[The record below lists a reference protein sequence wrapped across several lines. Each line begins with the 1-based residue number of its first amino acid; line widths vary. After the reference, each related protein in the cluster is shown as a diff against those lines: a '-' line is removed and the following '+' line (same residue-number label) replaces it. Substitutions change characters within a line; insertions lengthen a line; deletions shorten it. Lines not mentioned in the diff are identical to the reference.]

1 MEPTLS
7 IFELVRQGGLAMY
20 PLVVCSILSL
30 AVICERAWILWKVVR
45 PGHALTASV
54 LARVSRADLDEAR
67 MILKTAETPTAEIF
81 RGALLRGPNPNGDY
95 GLLEMDRKRQELLH
109 GLRRHLWILGT
120 VGSLAPFIGLFGTVL
135 GIVRSFHNMALTGQG
150 GFAVVAAGISEA
162 LVATAAGLV
171 VAIVALTAYNWF
183 VTIIN
188 SFGAFL
194 RFRIEELVQHQR
206 DKGSLYGDVPAV
218 R

>member
-1 MEPTLS
+1 
-7 IFELVRQGGLAMY
+7 MY
-20 PLVVCSILSL
+20 PLVVCSIVAV
-30 AVICERAWILWKVVR
+30 AVICERSWILWKVVR
-45 PGHALTASV
+45 PGRALTASV
-54 LARVSRADLDEAR
+54 LTRVSRADLDEAR
-67 MILKTAETPTAEIF
+67 MILKTADTPVAEVF
-81 RGALLRGPNPNGDY
+81 RGALLRGADAEY

-109 GLRRHLWILGT
+109 GLKRHLWILAT

-135 GIVRSFHNMALTGQG
+135 GIVRSFHNMAITGQG

-171 VAIVALTAYNWF
+171 VAIAALAAYNWF

-206 DKGSLYGDVPAV
+206 DKGALYGDVSTT

>member
-54 LARVSRADLDEAR
+54 LARVSRGDLDEAR
-67 MILKTAETPTAEIF
+67 MILKTAETPVAEIF
-81 RGALLRGPNPNGDY
+81 RGALLRGANGDY

-109 GLRRHLWILGT
+109 GLRRHLWILAT

-171 VAIVALTAYNWF
+171 VAIVALAAYNWF

-206 DKGSLYGDVPAV
+206 DKGSLYGDVSTV

>member
-20 PLVVCSILSL
+20 PLVVCSIVSL

-67 MILKTAETPTAEIF
+67 MILKTAETPVAEVF
-81 RGALLRGPNPNGDY
+81 RGALLRGADADY

-109 GLRRHLWILGT
+109 GLRRHLWILAT

-135 GIVRSFHNMALTGQG
+135 GIVRSFHNMAITGQG

-171 VAIVALTAYNWF
+171 VAIVALAAYNWF

-206 DKGSLYGDVPAV
+206 DKGSLYGDVSTS

>member
-1 MEPTLS
+1 
-7 IFELVRQGGLAMY
+7 MY
-20 PLVVCSILSL
+20 PLVVCSIVSL

-54 LARVSRADLDEAR
+54 LARVTRADLDEAR
-67 MILKTAETPTAEIF
+67 MILKTAETPVAEVF
-81 RGALLRGPNPNGDY
+81 RGALLRGADADY

-109 GLRRHLWILGT
+109 GLRRHLWILAT
-120 VGSLAPFIGLFGTVL
+120 IGSLAPFIGLFGTVL
-135 GIVRSFHNMALTGQG
+135 GIVRSFHNMAITGQG

-171 VAIVALTAYNWF
+171 VAIVALAAYNWF

-206 DKGSLYGDVPAV
+206 DKGSLYGDVSTA

>member
-7 IFELVRQGGLAMY
+7 IFELIRQGGLAMY
-20 PLVVCSILSL
+20 PLVVCSIVSL

-54 LARVSRADLDEAR
+54 LTRVSRADLDEAR
-67 MILKTAETPTAEIF
+67 MILKTAETPVAEVF
-81 RGALLRGPNPNGDY
+81 RGALLRGADADY
-95 GLLEMDRKRQELLH
+95 GLFEMDRKRQELLH
-109 GLRRHLWILGT
+109 GLRRHLWILAT

-135 GIVRSFHNMALTGQG
+135 GIVRSFHNMAITGQG

-171 VAIVALTAYNWF
+171 VAIVALAAYNWF

-206 DKGSLYGDVPAV
+206 DKGSLYGDVSTS

>member
-20 PLVVCSILSL
+20 PLVVCSIVSL

-54 LARVSRADLDEAR
+54 LTRVSRADLDEAR
-67 MILKTAETPTAEIF
+67 MILKTAETPVAEVF
-81 RGALLRGPNPNGDY
+81 RGALLRGADADY
-95 GLLEMDRKRQELLH
+95 GLLEMDRKRQELVH
-109 GLRRHLWILGT
+109 GLRRHLWILAT

-135 GIVRSFHNMALTGQG
+135 GIVRSFHNMAITGQG

-162 LVATAAGLV
+162 LMATAAGLV
-171 VAIVALTAYNWF
+171 VAIIALAAYNWF

-194 RFRIEELVQHQR
+194 RFRIEELVQLQR
-206 DKGSLYGDVPAV
+206 DKGSLYGDVSTS

>member
-67 MILKTAETPTAEIF
+67 MILKTAETPVAEIF
-81 RGALLRGPNPNGDY
+81 REALLRGPNGDY

>member
-20 PLVVCSILSL
+20 PLVVCSIVAV

-45 PGHALTASV
+45 PGRALTASV

-67 MILKTAETPTAEIF
+67 MILKTAETPVAEVF
-81 RGALLRGPNPNGDY
+81 RGALLRGADADY

-109 GLRRHLWILGT
+109 GLRRHLWILAT

-135 GIVRSFHNMALTGQG
+135 GIVRSFHNMAITGQG

-171 VAIVALTAYNWF
+171 VAILALAAYNWF
-183 VTIIN
+183 VTIIA

-206 DKGSLYGDVPAV
+206 DKGALYGDVSTA

>member
-1 MEPTLS
+1 
-7 IFELVRQGGLAMY
+7 MY
-20 PLVVCSILSL
+20 PLVVCSIVSL

-67 MILKTAETPTAEIF
+67 MILKTAETPVAEVF
-81 RGALLRGPNPNGDY
+81 RGAVLRGAEADY

-109 GLRRHLWILGT
+109 GLRRHLWILAT

-135 GIVRSFHNMALTGQG
+135 GIVRSFHNMAITGQG

-171 VAIVALTAYNWF
+171 VAIIALAAYNWF

-206 DKGSLYGDVPAV
+206 DKGSLYGDVSTS

>member
-1 MEPTLS
+1 
-7 IFELVRQGGLAMY
+7 
-20 PLVVCSILSL
+20 
-30 AVICERAWILWKVVR
+30 
-45 PGHALTASV
+45 
-54 LARVSRADLDEAR
+54 
-67 MILKTAETPTAEIF
+67 MILKTAETPVAEVF
-81 RGALLRGPNPNGDY
+81 RGALLRGADADY
-95 GLLEMDRKRQELLH
+95 GLFEMDRKRQELLH
-109 GLRRHLWILGT
+109 GLRRHLWILAT

-135 GIVRSFHNMALTGQG
+135 GIVRSFHNMAITGQG

-171 VAIVALTAYNWF
+171 VAIIALAAYNWF

-206 DKGSLYGDVPAV
+206 DKGSLYGDVSTS

>member
-20 PLVVCSILSL
+20 PLVVCSIVSL

-54 LARVSRADLDEAR
+54 LTRVSRADLDEAR
-67 MILKTAETPTAEIF
+67 MILKTAETPVAEVF
-81 RGALLRGPNPNGDY
+81 RGALLRGADADY

-109 GLRRHLWILGT
+109 GLKRHLWILAT

-135 GIVRSFHNMALTGQG
+135 GIVRSFHNMAITGQG

-171 VAIVALTAYNWF
+171 VAIIALAAYNWF

-206 DKGSLYGDVPAV
+206 DKGSLYGDVSTS

>member
-109 GLRRHLWILGT
+109 GLRRHLWILAT

-206 DKGSLYGDVPAV
+206 DKGSLYGDVSAV

>member
-7 IFELVRQGGLAMY
+7 IFEIVRQGGLAMY
-20 PLVVCSILSL
+20 PLVVCSIVSL
-30 AVICERAWILWKVVR
+30 AVICERARILWRVVR

-67 MILKTAETPTAEIF
+67 MILKTAETPVAEVF
-81 RGALLRGPNPNGDY
+81 RGALLRGADADY

-109 GLRRHLWILGT
+109 GLKRHLWILAT

-135 GIVRSFHNMALTGQG
+135 GIVRSFHNMAITGQG

-171 VAIVALTAYNWF
+171 VAIVALAAYNWF

-206 DKGSLYGDVPAV
+206 DKGSLYGDVSTA

>member
-20 PLVVCSILSL
+20 PLVVCSIVSL

-67 MILKTAETPTAEIF
+67 MILKTAETPVAEVF
-81 RGALLRGPNPNGDY
+81 RGAVLRGAEADY

-109 GLRRHLWILGT
+109 GLRRHLWILAT

-135 GIVRSFHNMALTGQG
+135 GIVRSFHNMAITGQG

-171 VAIVALTAYNWF
+171 VAILALAAYNWF

-188 SFGAFL
+188 TFGAFL

-206 DKGSLYGDVPAV
+206 DKGSLYGDVASV

>member
-20 PLVVCSILSL
+20 PLVVCSIVSL

-67 MILKTAETPTAEIF
+67 MILKTAETPVAEVF
-81 RGALLRGPNPNGDY
+81 RGAVLRGAEADY

-109 GLRRHLWILGT
+109 GLRRHLWILAT

-135 GIVRSFHNMALTGQG
+135 GIVRSFHNMAITGQG

-171 VAIVALTAYNWF
+171 VAIIALAAYNWF

-206 DKGSLYGDVPAV
+206 DKGSLYGDVSTS

>member
-67 MILKTAETPTAEIF
+67 MILKTAETPVAEIF
-81 RGALLRGPNPNGDY
+81 RGALLRGPNGDY

-120 VGSLAPFIGLFGTVL
+120 VGSLAPFIGLFG
-135 GIVRSFHNMALTGQG
+135 RSSASCAPSTTWPSPARVGLRWWRP
-150 GFAVVAAGISEA
+150 GFPRRWWRRQPGWS
-162 LVATAAGLV
+162 
-171 VAIVALTAYNWF
+171 WP
-183 VTIIN
+183 
-188 SFGAFL
+188 S
-194 RFRIEELVQHQR
+194 
-206 DKGSLYGDVPAV
+206 SP
-218 R
+218 

>member
-67 MILKTAETPTAEIF
+67 MILKTAETPVAEIF
-81 RGALLRGPNPNGDY
+81 RGALLRGPNGDH

-109 GLRRHLWILGT
+109 GLRRHLWILAT

-206 DKGSLYGDVPAV
+206 DKGSLYGDVSAV

>member
-1 MEPTLS
+1 MEPTMS

-67 MILKTAETPTAEIF
+67 MILKTAETPVAEIF
-81 RGALLRGPNPNGDY
+81 REALLRGPNGDY

-109 GLRRHLWILGT
+109 GLRRHLWILAT

-171 VAIVALTAYNWF
+171 VAIVALAAYNWF

>member
-1 MEPTLS
+1 
-7 IFELVRQGGLAMY
+7 
-20 PLVVCSILSL
+20 
-30 AVICERAWILWKVVR
+30 
-45 PGHALTASV
+45 
-54 LARVSRADLDEAR
+54 
-67 MILKTAETPTAEIF
+67 
-81 RGALLRGPNPNGDY
+81 
-95 GLLEMDRKRQELLH
+95 
-109 GLRRHLWILGT
+109 

-135 GIVRSFHNMALTGQG
+135 GIVRSFHNMAITGQG

-171 VAIVALTAYNWF
+171 VAIVALAAYNWF

-206 DKGSLYGDVPAV
+206 DKGSLYGDVSTA

>member
-7 IFELVRQGGLAMY
+7 IFDLVRQGGIAMY
-20 PLVVCSILSL
+20 PLVLCSILSL
-30 AVICERAWILWKVVR
+30 GVICERAWVLWKVIR
-45 PGHALTASV
+45 PGKSLTASL
-54 LARVSRADLDEAR
+54 LARVSQRELDEAR
-67 MILKTAETPTAEIF
+67 MILKTARTPVAQVF
-81 RGALLRGPNPNGDY
+81 LGAWLRADRGDLALR
-95 GLLEMDRKRQELLH
+95 EMERKRQELLY
-109 GLRRHLWILGT
+109 GLKRHLWILGT
-120 VGSLAPFIGLFGTVL
+120 VGTLAPFIGLFGTVL

-171 VAIVALTAYNWF
+171 VAIVALAAYNWF
-183 VTIIN
+183 LTLIN

-194 RFRIEELVQHQR
+194 RFRMEELIQAQ
-206 DKGSLYGDVPAV
+206 DEKEPAYGHVAAA

>member
-7 IFELVRQGGLAMY
+7 IFELARQGGLAMY

-54 LARVSRADLDEAR
+54 LTRVSRADLDEAR
-67 MILKTAETPTAEIF
+67 MILKTAETPVAEVF
-81 RGALLRGPNPNGDY
+81 RGSLLRGADADY
-95 GLLEMDRKRQELLH
+95 GLLEMDRKRQELVH
-109 GLRRHLWILGT
+109 GLRRHLWILAT

-135 GIVRSFHNMALTGQG
+135 GIVRSFHNMAITGQG

-162 LVATAAGLV
+162 LMATAAGLV
-171 VAIVALTAYNWF
+171 VAIIALAAYNWF

-194 RFRIEELVQHQR
+194 RFRIEELVQLQR
-206 DKGSLYGDVPAV
+206 DKGSLYGDVSAS

>member
-7 IFELVRQGGLAMY
+7 IFELIRQGGLAMY
-20 PLVVCSILSL
+20 PLVVCSIVAV
-30 AVICERAWILWKVVR
+30 AVICERSWILWKVVR
-45 PGHALTASV
+45 PGRALTASV
-54 LARVSRADLDEAR
+54 LTRVSRADLDEAR
-67 MILKTAETPTAEIF
+67 MILKTADTPVAEVF
-81 RGALLRGPNPNGDY
+81 RGALLRGADAEY

-109 GLRRHLWILGT
+109 GLKRHLWILAT

-135 GIVRSFHNMALTGQG
+135 GIVRSFHNMAITGQG

-171 VAIVALTAYNWF
+171 VAIAALAAYNWF

-206 DKGSLYGDVPAV
+206 DKGALYGDVSTT

>member
-1 MEPTLS
+1 
-7 IFELVRQGGLAMY
+7 MY
-20 PLVVCSILSL
+20 PLVVCSIVSL

-67 MILKTAETPTAEIF
+67 MILKTAETPVAEVF
-81 RGALLRGPNPNGDY
+81 RGALLRGADADY

-109 GLRRHLWILGT
+109 GLRRHLWILAT

-135 GIVRSFHNMALTGQG
+135 GIVRSFHNMAITGQG

-171 VAIVALTAYNWF
+171 VAIIALAAYNWF

-206 DKGSLYGDVPAV
+206 DKGSLYGDVSTS

>member
-67 MILKTAETPTAEIF
+67 MILKTAETPVAEIF
-81 RGALLRGPNPNGDY
+81 RGALRRGPKGDY
-95 GLLEMDRKRQELLH
+95 GLLEMDSTRQALLH

>member
-20 PLVVCSILSL
+20 PLVVCSIVSL

-54 LARVSRADLDEAR
+54 LTRVSRADLDEAR
-67 MILKTAETPTAEIF
+67 MILKTAETPVAEVF
-81 RGALLRGPNPNGDY
+81 RGALLRGADADY

-109 GLRRHLWILGT
+109 GLRRHLWIRAT

-135 GIVRSFHNMALTGQG
+135 GIVRSFHNMAITGQG

-171 VAIVALTAYNWF
+171 VAIIALAAYNWF

-206 DKGSLYGDVPAV
+206 DKGSLYGDVSTS

>member
-20 PLVVCSILSL
+20 PLVVCSIVSL

-67 MILKTAETPTAEIF
+67 MILKTAETPVAEVF
-81 RGALLRGPNPNGDY
+81 RGALLRGADADY

-109 GLRRHLWILGT
+109 GLRRHLWILAT

-135 GIVRSFHNMALTGQG
+135 GIVRSFHNMAITGQG

-171 VAIVALTAYNWF
+171 VAIVALAAYNWF

-206 DKGSLYGDVPAV
+206 DKGSLYGDVSTT

>member
-20 PLVVCSILSL
+20 PLVACSVLSL
-30 AVICERAWILWKVVR
+30 AVIGERAWILWKVIR
-45 PGHALTASV
+45 PGRALTASV
-54 LARVSRADLDEAR
+54 LARVSRGELDEAR
-67 MILKTAETPTAEIF
+67 MILKTAETPVAEIF
-81 RGALLRGPNPNGDY
+81 RGAVVAGANGDY
-95 GLLEMDRKRQELLH
+95 GLAEMDRKRQELMH

-135 GIVRSFHNMALTGQG
+135 GIVRSFHNMAITGQG

-171 VAIVALTAYNWF
+171 VAIVALAAYNWF
-183 VTIIN
+183 VTLIGG
-188 SFGAFL
+188 FGAFL
-194 RFRIEELVQHQR
+194 RFRIEELVQYQR
-206 DKGSLYGDVPAV
+206 DKGSLYGDVSAS

>member
-7 IFELVRQGGLAMY
+7 IFELIRQGGLAMY
-20 PLVVCSILSL
+20 PLVVCSVLSL
-30 AVICERAWILWKVVR
+30 AVIGERAWILWKVMR
-45 PGHALTASV
+45 PGRALTASV
-54 LARVSRADLDEAR
+54 LARVSRGELEEAR
-67 MILKTAETPTAEIF
+67 MILKTAETPVAEIF
-81 RGALLRGPNPNGDY
+81 RGAVLGGANGDY
-95 GLLEMDRKRQELLH
+95 GLAEMDRKRQELLQ

-135 GIVRSFHNMALTGQG
+135 GIVRSFHNMAITGQG

-171 VAIVALTAYNWF
+171 VAIVALAAYNWL
-183 VTIIN
+183 VTLIGG
-188 SFGAFL
+188 FGAFL

-206 DKGSLYGDVPAV
+206 DKGSLYGDVSAV

>member
-7 IFELVRQGGLAMY
+7 IFEIVRQGGLAMY
-20 PLVVCSILSL
+20 PLVVCSIVSL
-30 AVICERAWILWKVVR
+30 AVICERAWILWRVVR

-67 MILKTAETPTAEIF
+67 MILKTAETPVAEVF
-81 RGALLRGPNPNGDY
+81 RGALLRGADADY

-109 GLRRHLWILGT
+109 GLKRHLWILDT

-135 GIVRSFHNMALTGQG
+135 GIVRSFHNMAITGQG

-171 VAIVALTAYNWF
+171 VAIVALAAYNWF

-206 DKGSLYGDVPAV
+206 DKGSLYGDVSTA

>member
-7 IFELVRQGGLAMY
+7 IFEIVRQGGLAMY
-20 PLVVCSILSL
+20 PLVVCSIVSL
-30 AVICERAWILWKVVR
+30 AVICERAWILWRVVR

-67 MILKTAETPTAEIF
+67 MILKTAETPVAEVF
-81 RGALLRGPNPNGDY
+81 RGALLRGADADY

-109 GLRRHLWILGT
+109 GLKRHLWILAT

-135 GIVRSFHNMALTGQG
+135 GIVRSFHNMAITGQG

-171 VAIVALTAYNWF
+171 VAIVALAAYNWF

-206 DKGSLYGDVPAV
+206 DKGSLYGDVSTA

>member
-54 LARVSRADLDEAR
+54 LARVSRGDLDEAR
-67 MILKTAETPTAEIF
+67 MILKTAETPVAEIF
-81 RGALLRGPNPNGDY
+81 RGALLRGPNGDY

-109 GLRRHLWILGT
+109 GLRRHLWILAT

-135 GIVRSFHNMALTGQG
+135 GILRSFHNMAITGQG

-171 VAIVALTAYNWF
+171 VAIVALVAYNWF
-183 VTIIN
+183 LTIIN

-206 DKGSLYGDVPAV
+206 DKGSLYGDVSTA

>member
-20 PLVVCSILSL
+20 PLVVCSIVSL
-30 AVICERAWILWKVVR
+30 AVICERAWIFWKVVR

-67 MILKTAETPTAEIF
+67 MILKTAETPVAEVF
-81 RGALLRGPNPNGDY
+81 RAALLRGADADY

-109 GLRRHLWILGT
+109 GLRRHLWILAT

-135 GIVRSFHNMALTGQG
+135 GIVRSFHNMAITGQG

-171 VAIVALTAYNWF
+171 VAIVALAAYNWF

-206 DKGSLYGDVPAV
+206 DKGSLYGDVSTA

>member
-1 MEPTLS
+1 MDPTLS

-20 PLVVCSILSL
+20 PLVVCSIVSL

-67 MILKTAETPTAEIF
+67 MILKTAETPVAEVF
-81 RGALLRGPNPNGDY
+81 RGAILRGAEADY

-109 GLRRHLWILGT
+109 GLRRHLWILAT

-171 VAIVALTAYNWF
+171 VAIVALASYNWF

-206 DKGSLYGDVPAV
+206 DKGSLYGDVSTS